1 MTDLLRFRRMQISNR
16 RTGHEASQGARS
28 TPEDTGE
35 NRSAPR
41 LSRGS
46 RAVSRP
52 GRYWVASRV
61 SGKNRMLDGR
71 SYKLLQSSMRVAVTD
86 GPHIICHRGEIGLR

>member
-1 MTDLLRFRRMQISNR
+1 MTDLSDFAECRCSNR
-16 RTGHEASQGARS
+16 RTGHEAMEEARS
-28 TPEDTGE
+28 TTEETGD

-46 RAVSRP
+46 PAVSRP
-52 GRYWVASRV
+52 GRYCVASRV